1 MSAYRDARP
10 LAVLLLIAGALVG
23 GTALAREVIGGAG
36 FLVERP
42 AIVVV
47 WLIGLLLGAAV
58 FGWTTSRSI
67 RQAGSVRSLWLLA
80 LTVGVLASPLLLIL
94 LQHPSP

>member
-10 LAVLLLIAGALVG
+10 LAVLLLIAGVLVG
-23 GTALAREVIGGAG
+23 GIALAREVIWRAG

-42 AIVVV
+42 TIVVV
-47 WLIGLLLGAAV
+47 WLVGLLLGAVV
-58 FGWTTSRSI
+58 FGWATSRSV
-67 RQAGSVRSLWLLA
+67 RQASSARSLWLLA
-80 LTVGVLASPLLLIL
+80 LTVVVLASPLLLIL

>member
-1 MSAYRDARP
+1 MKTYREVRP
-10 LAVLLLIAGALVG
+10 LALLLIIAGFLLG
-23 GTALAREVIGGAG
+23 GTALAREVIGRAG

-47 WLIGLLLGAAV
+47 WLVGLLVGTAV
-58 FGWTTSRSI
+58 FGWVTRRFV
-67 RQAGSVRSLWLLA
+67 RQAESVRSLGLLG
-80 LTVGVLASPLLLIL
+80 LTAGVLASPLLLIL

>member
-1 MSAYRDARP
+1 LIA
-10 LAVLLLIAGALVG
+10 LLLLV
-23 GTALAREVIGGAG
+23 GTALAREMIGQAG

-47 WLIGLLLGAAV
+47 WLVGLLVGAAV
-58 FGWTTSRSI
+58 FGWLARRFL
-67 RQAGSVRSLWLLA
+67 RQAESAPSLCVLGVSA
-80 LTVGVLASPLLLIL
+80 GVLASPLLLIL